1 MNKSLNLF
9 ILIFCYTNVIK
20 RKLERFSG
28 QLIKTWVMHSCC
40 HFMPL
45 QRLERVAAKLW
56 RRKDD
61 ILGLIGITL
70 ILAVF
75 GTVFSAGKHDSFN
88 TLSIVVTWTNLL
100 LNLRS
105 KAIFLFKL
113 SWAGVYRFKHRYY
126 RYRCQWIAFFGPG
139 KVEDAINRDQGVN

>member
-1 MNKSLNLF
+1 MWTKVSICSILF
-9 ILIFCYTNVIK
+9 FCIINNIK

-28 QLIKTWVMHSCC
+28 QLTKTWVMHSCC

-75 GTVFSAGKHDSFN
+75 GTVFSAGKQHFSFN
-88 TLSIVVTWTNLL
+88 TLNCDEQICSKKLGSNAELFFKTNWGNMLIDS
-100 LNLRS
+100 RD
-105 KAIFLFKL
+105 
-113 SWAGVYRFKHRYY
+113 GRY
-126 RYRCQWIAFFGPG
+126 RYRCLPMPFLVPA
-139 KVEDAINRDQGVN
+139 KTRTL